1 MRMTMANRNCILDQC
16 VFVFFALVCI
26 CVWIAAVAGG
36 GGGGGGL
43 QFRTDEVNPHLF
55 PLLNIMPA
63 GFNYYNN
70 QYDNNFLRNW
80 QTC

>member
-26 CVWIAAVAGG
+26 CVWIAAVAGAI
-36 GGGGGGL
+36 GGGL

-55 PLLNIMPA
+55 PLLNILPA
-63 GFNYYNN
+63 GFNNYND